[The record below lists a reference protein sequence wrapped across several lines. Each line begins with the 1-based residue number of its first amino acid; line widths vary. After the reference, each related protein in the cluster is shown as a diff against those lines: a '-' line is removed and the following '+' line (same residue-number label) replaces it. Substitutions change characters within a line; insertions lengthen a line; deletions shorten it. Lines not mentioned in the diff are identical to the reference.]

1 MDLSALTQ
9 LQTAALLS
17 VTPRTLRDWEKA
29 GRGPPR
35 NPDGTYP
42 GPAVVAWEVSRHRP
56 GLEDDL
62 DGEQERARKDKE
74 QADKLALENAETRG
88 DVARVS
94 VMERELSALFG
105 DHRSNVL
112 AGPSRL
118 APQLVGL
125 NAAQIRDRLESWA
138 YEVLGDL
145 ASYRPG
151 RRSSGRAVGVDE
163 GGAGSEAAAEADGKP
178 VGRRQSKTEPGE

>member
-35 NPDGTYP
+35 NSDGTYP
-42 GPAVVAWEVSRHRP
+42 GPAVVAWEVGRHRP

-94 VMERELSALFG
+94 VIERELSAVFADLRANG
-105 DHRSNVL
+105 L
-112 AGPSRL
+112 AGPNKL
-118 APQLVGL
+118 APILVGL
-125 NAAQIRDRLESWA
+125 NADQIRDRLESWV
-138 YEVLGDL
+138 YELLGDL

-151 RRSSGRAVGVDE
+151 TRTGGGSGDADQGTSD
-163 GGAGSEAAAEADGKP
+163 GEAAAEADGKP
-178 VGRRQSKTEPGE
+178 VGRRQSKAEPGE